1 MRVDELK
8 VKGALQPSGIP
19 GVNWV
24 INPYVGCS
32 HACLYCYAVFMRR
45 VYSIQEPW
53 GEFLRPKVNTP
64 EILLHERRRLKP
76 GQVVLFSS
84 VTDPYVPQEKRYRL
98 TRRCLEALLGTPAQ
112 VRILT
117 RSPLVLRDLDLLVA
131 LNARVGISVT
141 TDREEVA
148 RAFEPKSPSIRS
160 RVKVLKALR
169 EAGLATQA
177 FIAPLLP
184 STGPE
189 AVAELLAGA
198 VTEVFLDRM
207 NYVNGRI
214 RALYQRF
221 GASHLLT
228 EEGAEEALEALTKA
242 FEARGVAVTNIIE
255 RNETLGIVRP
265 SSPLSSGRS
274 SQLPLF
280 QSTHP

>member
-1 MRVDELK
+1 MWVDERQ

-19 GVNWV
+19 GVDWV

-45 VYSIQEPW
+45 VYQIQEPW
-53 GEFLRPKVNTP
+53 GEFLAAKVNVP
-64 EILLHERRRLKP
+64 ELLVKERRRLKP
-76 GQVVLFSS
+76 GQVVLLSS

-98 TRRCLEALLGTPAQ
+98 TRRCLETLIGTPAQ

-117 RSPLVLRDLDLLVA
+117 RSPLVLRDLDLLQA
-131 LNARVGISVT
+131 LKAEVGMSIT
-141 TDREEVA
+141 TDREEVV
-148 RAFEPKSPSIRS
+148 RAFEPKNPSIRA

-184 STGPE
+184 HTSPE
-189 AVAELLAGA
+189 AVAELLVGA
-198 VTEVFLDRM
+198 VEGIFLDRM
-207 NYVNGRI
+207 NYVNGRL
-214 RALYQRF
+214 RALYARF

-242 FEARGVAVTNIIE
+242 FEARGVAVTNIIK
-255 RNETLGIVRP
+255 RNEALGIVRP
-265 SSPLSSGRS
+265 SSRLSSVRPS
-274 SQLPLF
+274 RLSLF
-280 QSTHP
+280 QSTHL